1 MVKADSKYKRLQKKY
16 VSKIDPIFN
25 ESDGKN
31 ILDSFSRG
39 RNAYLRYDRLETAQ
53 MDNSWIQ
60 AIEDTLPSLEEIV
73 MNPRRTLSTE
83 SEVVPVE
90 KAKKTTKE
98 SVMHLSMHT

>member
-39 RNAYLRYDRLETAQ
+39 RNAYLRYDSLETAK

-60 AIEDTLPSLEEIV
+60 VIEY
-73 MNPRRTLSTE
+73 NLS
-83 SEVVPVE
+83 
-90 KAKKTTKE
+90 
-98 SVMHLSMHT
+98 